1 MKLFIDSGNLKDI
14 ESLVALG
21 IIDGVTTNPSLLAKE
36 PGGYKDNLK
45 KICGMVQG
53 PTSAEVTETEAQAM
67 IRQGRDLSKIDQ
79 HIVVKVPLTKE
90 GIKAC
95 KALSGEGIKVNVTL
109 CFSPSQA
116 LLAAKVGATYISPFV
131 GRLDD
136 VATPGMP
143 SPGLVRAIHPASGP
157 GVRDDGGVLAGFT
170 VPVFYDSMIAKLVA
184 WAGTRAEA
192 IERMSRALREYE
204 IVGIKTTLPFF
215 LWLMAEPDFLAARF
229 DTTYLDALLT
239 SRQGESFSRFSES
252 EERTIAMAAAIDA
265 WFRASRGMA
274 AGGARQTG
282 SAWKIAARQEA
293 LRG

>member
-36 PGGYKDNLK
+36 PGDYKDNLK
-45 KICGMVQG
+45 KICGIVQG

-67 IRQGRDLSKIDQ
+67 IRQGRDLSKIDA
-79 HIVVKVPLTKE
+79 HIVVKVPLTKD

-136 VATPGMP
+136 VATPGME
-143 SPGLVRAIHPASGP
+143 LI
-157 GVRDDGGVLAGFT
+157 RDIVEIYTNYNFKT
-170 VPVFYDSMIAKLVA
+170 EVLVA
-184 WAGTRAEA
+184 STRSPMHIVEA
-192 IERMSRALREYE
+192 ARLGADICTCPPAVIESLFNHPLTD
-204 IVGIKTTLPFF
+204 IGLKK
-215 LWLMAEPDFLAARF
+215 FLADWEKAYGAASAR
-229 DTTYLDALLT
+229 
-239 SRQGESFSRFSES
+239 
-252 EERTIAMAAAIDA
+252 
-265 WFRASRGMA
+265 
-274 AGGARQTG
+274 
-282 SAWKIAARQEA
+282 
-293 LRG
+293 